1 MKKLIGVFMCAALA
15 LNMLNAEDKKIDD
28 KYKWD
33 LAPIYASDEAWT
45 EAKEELA
52 AKLEDVGKFQGKLA
66 SSPKVLLEC
75 MQKNSEVN
83 KTFGR
88 LYSYTSMKSD
98 QDTRVSKY
106 QAMKQEIAQ
115 LGTQF
120 SSKASYIEPEILKMS
135 KDEIE
140 KFLKEEPELAPF
152 EFYLTD
158 LIRQKAHYLS
168 AGEEKIIAEAGLISG
183 SAGSIYS
190 IFSNA
195 DFPYPTVKLSDGSE
209 AYLDAAGYSK
219 YRAIP
224 NREDRKMVFETFF
237 TELNKFNRTFGTQM
251 ASNVKKDLFYAN
263 VRNYGSCLESAL
275 DANNIPTEVYHK
287 LIENVNDNIGTFHR
301 YLKLKAK
308 MMGVDQL
315 GYYDLYAPVVK
326 DLDVSYTYD
335 EAQEMVLD
343 AVKPLGKDYKKVVKQ
358 AFDERWID
366 VYPVKGK
373 RSGAYSNGSIY
384 DVHPYILLNYNGNYN
399 DVSTLIHELG
409 HTMHSY
415 HSNHAQPFETADYAI
430 FVAEVASTFN
440 EVLLFHDYYKS
451 LKKDNEKLSLLM
463 NYLDGIKGTVFRQTQ
478 FAEFELRIHEM
489 VEKGEQLTGESLN
502 KLYKEIVDKYYGD
515 QEGICEVPEYIQVE
529 WAYIPHFYYNF
540 YVYQYS
546 TSYTAS
552 VALAQKVMSGDK
564 KALKKYIKFIS
575 AGGSD
580 YPINILKNAGVD
592 MTTSEPFELT
602 MKEMNWAM
610 DEIEKLLK

>member
-1 MKKLIGVFMCAALA
+1 MCATLA
-15 LNMLNAEDKKIDD
+15 FNAVSAGDVKIEE
-28 KYKWD
+28 KHKWD
-33 LAPIYASDEAWT
+33 LTPIYASDEAWNQAKT
-45 EAKEELA
+45 ELVS
-52 AKLEDVGKFQGKLA
+52 KLDDVTKFQGKLA
-66 SSPKVLLEC
+66 SSPDVLYKCLK
-75 MQKNSEVN
+75 MNSEIG

-115 LGTQF
+115 IGTQF
-120 SSKASYIEPEILKMS
+120 SSKASFIEPEILKMS
-135 KDEIE
+135 KKEIE
-140 KFLKEEPELAPF
+140 KFIKKEPKLEPF
-152 EFYLTD
+152 TFYLND
-158 LIRQKAHYLS
+158 LIRSKEHFLS
-168 AGEEKIIAEAGLISG
+168 AKEEKIIAEAGLISG
-183 SAGSIYS
+183 AAGSIYS
-190 IFSNA
+190 IFTNA
-195 DFPYPTVKLSDGSE
+195 DFPYPTVKLSDGTD
-209 AYLDAAGYSK
+209 AYLDASGFGR
-219 YRAIP
+219 YRALP
-224 NREDRKMVFETFF
+224 NREDRKLVFEAYFN
-237 TELNKFNRTFGTQM
+237 ELNKYNRTFGTQL

-263 VRNYGSCLESAL
+263 VRNYNSCLESAL

-301 YLKLKAK
+301 YLQLKAK
-308 MMGVDQL
+308 MMGVEKL
-315 GYYDLYAPVVK
+315 HYYDLYTSVVEN
-326 DLDVSYTYD
+326 LNMEYSYD
-335 EAQEMVLD
+335 EAEDMVMS
-343 AVKPLGKDYKKVVKQ
+343 AIKPLGKKYKKVVQQ

-373 RSGAYSNGSIY
+373 RSGAYSNGSVF
-384 DVHPYILLNYNGNYN
+384 DVHPYILLNYNGSYN

-415 HSNHAQPFETADYAI
+415 HSNHKQPYETADYAI

-440 EVLLFHDYYKS
+440 EVLLFHDSYKK
-451 LKKDNEKLSLLM
+451 LTKKNEKLSLLM
-463 NYLDGIKGTVFRQTQ
+463 SYLDGIKGTVFRQTQ

-502 KLYKEIVDKYYGD
+502 KLYKTIVDRYYGHD
-515 QEGICEVPEYIQVE
+515 KGICDVPDYIQVE

-552 VALAQKVMSGDK
+552 VALAKKVMSGDK
-564 KALKKYIKFIS
+564 KALAKYIDFIS

-580 YPINILKNAGVD
+580 YPINILKHAGVD